1 MKSKTAAL
9 KILKKDWPA
18 RPAAIEKEEE
28 TKNRIWTATPALLRV
43 YDSGNQEEMRNMII
57 CRHLHIVLPDVN
69 GRGGRIVGVASRH
82 HTSFSAFRKQKN
94 SAVGD

>member
-69 GRGGRIVGVASRH
+69 GGGGPHCGGREPPPYILLGIPKTKKFGCR
-82 HTSFSAFRKQKN
+82 
-94 SAVGD
+94 

>member
-69 GRGGRIVGVASRH
+69 GGGGAALWGSRAATIHPSRH
-82 HTSFSAFRKQKN
+82 SENKKIRL
-94 SAVGD
+94 